1 MKKLF
6 SIFVVVALLI
16 TAVVPAAALEGETD
30 NLLNFFFEKNV
41 DPLYYSGAFMPFVSF
56 SSAGE
61 TLYALRSKEDADDIA
76 SEISVFLSGFG
87 VTKEETAEYI
97 DGFYNVFADNPDVF
111 ELFMSFVQNVNNI
124 LLPFTAQPQYMTDM
138 PDITKYI
145 SEKLYSNTWCY
156 NLLFAVSNSY
166 EKSNNLKAFYVKNGD
181 MYMRNDTADYISCFE
196 NNDNTLKDTTIL
208 EIQNIFETVNK
219 ADETQKAKFLKQF
232 QKI

>member
-56 SSAGE
+56 SSDGE
-61 TLYALRSKEDADDIA
+61 RLYALRSKEDADDIA
-76 SEISVFLSGFG
+76 NEISVFLSGFG

-111 ELFMSFVQNVNNI
+111 
-124 LLPFTAQPQYMTDM
+124 
-138 PDITKYI
+138 
-145 SEKLYSNTWCY
+145 
-156 NLLFAVSNSY
+156 
-166 EKSNNLKAFYVKNGD
+166 YVK
-181 MYMRNDTADYISCFE
+181 SF
-196 NNDNTLKDTTIL
+196 
-208 EIQNIFETVNK
+208 
-219 ADETQKAKFLKQF
+219 
-232 QKI
+232 